1 MRLRHDTFLNPLGAD
16 SDPACGKQLCVVQPL
31 QDTVS
36 ILRFDAGKAQKT
48 SSKGHPLSRSHP
60 GPPWRLR
67 CLLVSL
73 RPPAAVSESRNPKP
87 LNPKLLAVSE
97 SRNPKPLNPKLLA
110 VSESTTRRKDSSLP
124 LATSGCDRA
133 ARRRKVRLGRVLGLV
148 FRVLGLYG
156 FRAVGF

>member
-36 ILRFDAGKAQKT
+36 ILRFDAGKAKKT
-48 SSKGHPLSRSHP
+48 
-60 GPPWRLR
+60 
-67 CLLVSL
+67 
-73 RPPAAVSESRNPKP
+73 
-87 LNPKLLAVSE
+87 
-97 SRNPKPLNPKLLA
+97 KPLNPKLLA

-133 ARRRKVRLGRVLGLV
+133 ARRRKMRLGRVLGLV
-148 FRVLGLYG
+148 FRV
-156 FRAVGF
+156 